1 MLRAVVD
8 TNILV
13 RAVIKPWGTVGSVLR
28 RLRDGAYVLLYSE
41 PLLTEL
47 VDVLNRPRIRDKY
60 GLTQD
65 DIGVVVALVLLRG
78 EAIVPTRRITI
89 CRDPKNNMILE
100 AAADGGANSIVGG
113 DRDLLNLKAFE
124 EVAIVTQAE
133 FLTRLSETD

>member
-1 MLRAVVD
+1 LLRAVVD